1 MILEALTV
9 KKVTEAIPWKWAFI
23 GVLALALVA
32 GIWFAVHSYNSA
44 IREANEAKASLKATQ
59 EELKKE
65 QAKTQTLQK
74 ELADLKT
81 YYAAREK
88 RQAQAADR
96 RTKILARKEKLDEKG
111 AIAADDPTL
120 LDLNSLFP
128 GTDSNDKADA
138 ANTSGLPAATAGH
151 VCSAG

>member
-1 MILEALTV
+1 MLFESLAAKEIA
-9 KKVTEAIPWKWAFI
+9 KKFPWKWVFI
-23 GVLALALVA
+23 GLVALAIVA
-32 GIWFAVHSYNSA
+32 GIWFTVHSYNSA
-44 IREANEAKASLKATQ
+44 IREANDAKASLKAAQ

-74 ELADLKT
+74 ELADLKS

-88 RQAQAADR
+88 RQAQASDR
-96 RTKILARKEKLDEKG
+96 RTQILTRKEKTDENG